1 MRILVT
7 GASGFVGRALCPAL
21 TQAGHEVIRA
31 MRRDDG
37 GPGALVCGD
46 LGSDCAWFDRA
57 GPVEVVI
64 HLAARVHQMYE
75 RPDEAEH
82 LHQVANVDATL
93 ALAVRA
99 SEHGVRRF
107 IFISSVKVNG
117 EGRPTAYRADD
128 APAPV
133 DAYGRSK
140 AAAEAGLF
148 RLAAMSNLELVVIRP
163 PMVYG
168 PGVGGNFATL
178 IRALQRGLPLPLASI
193 TGNRR
198 SLVGVDNLVSLILLC
213 ASHPE
218 ASGRVWMC
226 SDGDDV
232 STAELLSRLAGALGL
247 KVNLLRF
254 PPALLRLLGALT
266 GRGAAVRRLCGDLTV
281 DIGPTRDLLG
291 WTPPVPLDE
300 GLRSCR
306 PPRRPGEVPAC

>member
-37 GPGALVCGD
+37 QTGALVCGD
-46 LGSDCAWFDRA
+46 LGPDCAWLDRA

-75 RPDEAEH
+75 RPVEAER
-82 LHQVANVDATL
+82 LHQAANADATL
-93 ALAVRA
+93 TLAARA
-99 SEHGVRRF
+99 RARGARRF
-107 IFISSVKVNG
+107 IYISSVKVNG
-117 EGRPTAYRADD
+117 EGRPTPYRADD
-128 APAPV
+128 VPAPV

-148 RLAAMSNLELVVIRP
+148 RLAANSKLELVVIRP
-163 PMVYG
+163 PMVHG
-168 PGVGGNFATL
+168 PGVGGNFAAL
-178 IRALQRGLPLPLASI
+178 ISALQRGLPLPLASI

-198 SLVGVDNLVSLILLC
+198 SLIGIDNLVSLILLC
-213 ASHPE
+213 ASHP
-218 ASGRVWMC
+218 AAPGRVWMC

-232 STAELLSRLAGALGL
+232 STAELLRRLTAAFHLEP
-247 KVNLLRF
+247 NLWPC

-266 GRGAAVRRLCGDLTV
+266 GQGAAIRRLCGDLTV
-281 DIGPTRDLLG
+281 DIKPTRTLLG
-291 WTPPVPLDE
+291 WTPPFSLDE
-300 GLRSCR
+300 GLRRCL
-306 PPRRPGEVPAC
+306 PET